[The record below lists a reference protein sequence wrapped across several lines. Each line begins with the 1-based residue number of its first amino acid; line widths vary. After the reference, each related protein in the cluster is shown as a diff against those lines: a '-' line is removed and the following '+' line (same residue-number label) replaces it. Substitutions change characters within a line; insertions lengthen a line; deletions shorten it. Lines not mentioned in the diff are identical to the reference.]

1 MLVGDSKTVTGSSS
15 SKQTDPYLHFPLSF
29 VSQYPLRFANE
40 RLVGVRQQLP
50 AEDAE
55 PGRHSYSS
63 RLINVSRIQ
72 CSSSLNFLE

>member
-1 MLVGDSKTVTGSSS
+1 MLVGDSKTITGSSS
-15 SKQTDPYLHFPLSF
+15 SKQTDPYCLFSPFLSHNT
-29 VSQYPLRFANE
+29 LRLANE

-63 RLINVSRIQ
+63 RLINVLRIQ
-72 CSSSLNFLE
+72 YSSRLNFLE